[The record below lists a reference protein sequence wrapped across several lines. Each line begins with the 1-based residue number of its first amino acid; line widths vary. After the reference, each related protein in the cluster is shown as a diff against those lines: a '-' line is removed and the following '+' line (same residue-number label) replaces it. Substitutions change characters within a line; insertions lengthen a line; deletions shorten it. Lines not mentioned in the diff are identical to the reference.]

1 MEQLF
6 NIEYIDVIDYLNN
19 LVDNK
24 TYKDY
29 AFIKSNTLMVQDIER
44 CDQIINQIIDFIN
57 QKIKDKDFNKLK
69 TNNPEFIGL
78 CSNISTFD
86 GFEKVQRELG
96 LASNLY
102 PKYFYNSLIELLD
115 YKIINLYRYNN
126 NLKYELVVKIKRNNK
141 ENGLNNHIMTF
152 KIKLL
157 FFYNKIIVKD
167 INIIG
172 FTKVKE
178 NSNYFYLNGKLDNN
192 DDIVNIRKRQNIIM
206 QEQII

>member
-6 NIEYIDVIDYLNN
+6 NIEYIDVINYLNN

-24 TYKDY
+24 SYKDY
-29 AFIKSNTLMVQDIER
+29 AFIKSNTLTVQDIKICENIII
-44 CDQIINQIIDFIN
+44 QIINFIN
-57 QKIKDKDFNKLK
+57 QKIKENDFNKLM
-69 TNNPEFIGL
+69 TNNPEYIGL
-78 CSNISTFD
+78 SSNISTFD

-96 LASNLY
+96 LAPTLY

-115 YKIINLYRYNN
+115 YKINNLYKYNN
-126 NLKYELVVKIKRNNK
+126 NLKYEITVKIKRNNK
-141 ENGLNNHIMTF
+141 ENGLNNHVMTF

-167 INIIG
+167 INILG
-172 FTKVKE
+172 FTKFKE
-178 NSNYFYLNGKLDNN
+178 DNNYFYINGKLNN
-192 DDIVNIRKRQNIIM
+192 VDIVNIRKKQNLIM